1 MIAIP
6 KYFDGT
12 KEELLSFYPHFYRNV
27 KEIVAINESMATELD
42 KIMDYG
48 QMVLNDSNL
57 TTASESVIEFF
68 EKLIGIKRSS
78 LRTLEERRRLVL
90 VYYNIFGKVSASK
103 LKRAIGYYTQ
113 EDVAVSFNTQD
124 EDGNYIL
131 EINCERGNMNPLFL
145 EDIWLL
151 LKKIIPAH
159 LLYKVGMKY
168 SFAVVVGKKKQ
179 SYNYE
184 YELCG
189 TKPEPAL
196 LGKII
201 SKDTVT
207 SQENADYKINYP
219 MVSET
224 ETTGLRPDT
233 ALLGNIDRAA
243 SAAEVVNSDYVMDYA
258 LCGTM
263 TAGS

>member
-6 KYFDGT
+6 KYIDGT

-27 KEIVAINESMATELD
+27 KEMVAVNESMAAEID
-42 KIMDYG
+42 KITDCG
-48 QMVLNDSNL
+48 QKVLDDSNI
-57 TTASESVIEFF
+57 TTACESIIKFYEDI
-68 EKLIGIKRSS
+68 IGIGYSS

-90 VYYNIFGKVSASK
+90 VYYNIFGKVSATK
-103 LKRAIGYYTQ
+103 LKNAIGYYTQ
-113 EDVAVSFNTQD
+113 EDVAVSFNNKD
-124 EDGNYIL
+124 EGGNYIL
-131 EINCERGNMNPLFL
+131 EINCERGDMNPLFL

-168 SFAVVVGKKKQ
+168 SFAVVVGRKKQ

-196 LGKII
+196 LGKMI

-207 SQENADYKINYP
+207 LQDNTNYDINYP
-219 MVSET
+219 IASKT

-233 ALLGNIDRAA
+233 ALLGNTDTVT
-243 SAAEVVNSDYVMDYA
+243 SAAEVVNSDYVMDYV

>member
-6 KYFDGT
+6 KYVDGT

-27 KEIVAINESMATELD
+27 KELVAINETMALQLD
-42 KIMDYG
+42 KIMDCG
-48 QMVLNDSNL
+48 QKVLDDSNI
-57 TTASESVIEFF
+57 TTADESIIKFF
-68 EKLIGIKRSS
+68 EDIIGIGYSS

-90 VYYNIFGKVSASK
+90 VYYNMFGKASASK
-103 LKRAIGYYTQ
+103 LKNAIGYYTQ
-113 EDVAVSFNTQD
+113 EDVAVSFNTKD

-131 EINCERGNMNPLFL
+131 EINCERGNMNALFL
-145 EDIWLL
+145 EDIELL

-159 LLYKVGMKY
+159 LLYRVGLKY

-189 TKPEPAL
+189 TKPDIAL
-196 LGKII
+196 LGDNDTI
-201 SKDTVT
+201 SSVT
-207 SQENADYKINYP
+207 EI
-219 MVSET
+219 VS
-224 ETTGLRPDT
+224 
-233 ALLGNIDRAA
+233 
-243 SAAEVVNSDYVMDYA
+243 SDYVMDYA

>member
-103 LKRAIGYYTQ
+103 LKNAISYYTQ
-113 EDVAVSFNTQD
+113 EDVAVSFNTKD

-131 EINCERGNMNPLFL
+131 EINCERGDMNALFL
-145 EDIWLL
+145 EDIELL

-159 LLYKVGMKY
+159 LLYRVGLKY
-168 SFAVVVGKKKQ
+168 SFAVVIGKKRV
-179 SYNYE
+179 SYNYD

-189 TKPEPAL
+189 TKPDIAL
-196 LGKII
+196 LGDNDTI
-201 SKDTVT
+201 SSATEIT
-207 SQENADYKINYP
+207 S
-219 MVSET
+219 
-224 ETTGLRPDT
+224 
-233 ALLGNIDRAA
+233 
-243 SAAEVVNSDYVMDYA
+243 SDYVVDYA

-263 TAGS
+263 MAGS

>member
-1 MIAIP
+1 MIVLP
-6 KYFDGT
+6 EN
-12 KEELLSFYPHFYRNV
+12 KETTSEKLIKMYPEFLRGIKEFKVIQEVAADILEEAADNV
-27 KEIVAINESMATELD
+27 KII
-42 KIMDYG
+42 I
-48 QMVLNDSNL
+48 NDSNL

-68 EKLIGIKRSS
+68 ENLIGIKRSS

-90 VYYNIFGKVSASK
+90 VYYNIFGKVSATK
-103 LKRAIGYYTQ
+103 LKNAIGYYTQ
-113 EDVAVSFNTQD
+113 EDVAVSFNTKD

-131 EINCERGNMNPLFL
+131 EINCERGDMNPLFL

-168 SFAVVVGKKKQ
+168 SFAVVIGKRKQ

-189 TKPEPAL
+189 TKPEPVL

-207 SQENADYKINYP
+207 SQENIDYKINYP
-219 MVSET
+219 AASEA
-224 ETTGLRPDT
+224 ETTGIRPDT
-233 ALLGNIDRAA
+233 ALLGNIDKAA
-243 SAAEVVNSDYVMDYA
+243 SAAEVVSSDYVMDYA

>member
-1 MIAIP
+1 MITLP
-6 KYFDGT
+6 ENKEKT
-12 KEELLSFYPHFYRNV
+12 KEKLIKMYPEFLRGI
-27 KEIVAINESMATELD
+27 KEFAVIQEAVSDAFEGTAEAA
-42 KIMDYG
+42 KIII
-48 QMVLNDSNL
+48 NDSNL

-68 EKLIGIKRSS
+68 ENLIGIKRSS

-103 LKRAIGYYTQ
+103 LKNAIGYYTQ
-113 EDVAVSFNTQD
+113 EDVAINFNNKD
-124 EDGNYIL
+124 DAGNYIL
-131 EINCERGNMNPLFL
+131 EINCVRGDMNPLFL

-179 SYNYE
+179 SYKYE

-196 LGKII
+196 IGKII

-207 SQENADYKINYP
+207 LQENIDYKINYP
-219 MVSET
+219 MVSEN

-233 ALLGNIDRAA
+233 ALLGNMDKAT

-263 TAGS
+263 IAGS

>member
-90 VYYNIFGKVSASK
+90 VYYNMFGKASASK
-103 LKRAIGYYTQ
+103 LKNAISYYTQ
-113 EDVAVSFNTQD
+113 EDVAVSFNTKD

-131 EINCERGNMNPLFL
+131 EINCERGDMNALFL
-145 EDIWLL
+145 EDIELL

-159 LLYKVGMKY
+159 LLYRVGLKH
-168 SFAVVVGKKKQ
+168 SFAVVIGKKRV
-179 SYNYE
+179 SYNYD

-189 TKPEPAL
+189 TKPDIAL
-196 LGKII
+196 LGDNDTI
-201 SKDTVT
+201 SSATEIT
-207 SQENADYKINYP
+207 S
-219 MVSET
+219 
-224 ETTGLRPDT
+224 
-233 ALLGNIDRAA
+233 
-243 SAAEVVNSDYVMDYA
+243 SDYVVDYA

-263 TAGS
+263 MAGS